1 MKKYESKSLIAI
13 TGANGFLGSALCKEL
28 SFRKINHRK
37 LQRKEEDNVIVID
50 SIGPRTDWSK
60 TLIGFDTVIHCAGFA
75 HQNKNDS
82 KFNLLLY
89 DEINHKGTINLAK
102 QAVKQGV
109 KRFIFI
115 SSIKVNGESS
125 YEIPFRSTDKVNPKD
140 PYSISK
146 QKAEKGLK
154 RIAKNG
160 KMEIVIIRPPLIYG
174 PSAKANFKKLIK
186 IIKLGLPLPL
196 KRVNNKKS
204 FIYIGNL
211 IDFIIECIYSPAA
224 SNQTFLVSDDIVI
237 STKDL
242 VEKLAFHLNK
252 KLYIFYFPELFL
264 TFALKILG
272 KKDLINKLL
281 GNLVIDNYY
290 AYKIIKWK
298 PPYTFDEGIKKTI
311 NLKNDK

>member
-1 MKKYESKSLIAI
+1 MKKYESKGLIAI

-37 LQRKEEDNVIVID
+37 LQRKEEENATVID
-50 SIGPRTDWSK
+50 SIGPKTQWSK
-60 TLIGFDTVIHCAGFA
+60 TLMGVDTVIHCAGFA
-75 HQNKNDS
+75 HQNKSDS
-82 KFNLLLY
+82 QRNLLLY

-102 QAVKQGV
+102 QAAEEGV

-125 YEIPFRSTDKVNPKD
+125 FAIPFRSTDKVNPKD

-174 PSAKANFKKLIK
+174 PSAKGNFKKLIK
-186 IIKLGLPLPL
+186 FINLGLPLPI
-196 KRVNNKKS
+196 KKINNKKS

-211 IDFIIECIYSPAA
+211 VDFIIECIYSPAA
-224 SNQTFLVSDDIVI
+224 SDQTFLISDDIVI

-242 VEKLAFHLNK
+242 VEKIAFYLNK
-252 KLYIFYFPELFL
+252 KIYIFYFPELFL
-264 TFALKILG
+264 TFALKMLG
-272 KKDLINKLL
+272 KKDLINKFL
-281 GNLVIDNYY
+281 GNLAIDNHY
-290 AYKIIKWK
+290 AYKTIKWK

-311 NLKNDK
+311 TLKNDK